1 MTIFINKVTYGRNP
15 GKDLCD
21 GDKPK
26 DTFKPAGDVSCFDDS
41 KSEIVA
47 NALKAECH
55 GEYTCTYKVPT
66 LQIGDA
72 CSGMRR
78 EVKVETLCGKNV
90 GIQSMILVCVKLIT
104 NDLQLNVLNG
114 TVILRMKIV

>member
-1 MTIFINKVTYGRNP
+1 MCDLNDEDITLTCPTFLTVFINKVTYGRNP

-47 NALKAECH
+47 NALKSECH
-55 GEYTCTYKVPT
+55 GEYTCTYTVPT

-78 EVKVETLCGKNV
+78 EVKVETLCGK
-90 GIQSMILVCVKLIT
+90 QFEILSFLC
-104 NDLQLNVLNG
+104 
-114 TVILRMKIV
+114 KIDYK